1 MISDVLFE
9 AIREIEMYQREFSE
23 AYDAMRD
30 ELDVLKRVLDAF
42 GSDVD
47 TPLPFDSVTRS
58 LTQRLCTYIAD
69 FPDWELIDG

>member
-47 TPLPFDSVTRS
+47 TPPPFDSVTRS
-58 LTQRLCTYIAD
+58 LTQRLCTYIAA
-69 FPDWELIDG
+69 FPGWELIDG